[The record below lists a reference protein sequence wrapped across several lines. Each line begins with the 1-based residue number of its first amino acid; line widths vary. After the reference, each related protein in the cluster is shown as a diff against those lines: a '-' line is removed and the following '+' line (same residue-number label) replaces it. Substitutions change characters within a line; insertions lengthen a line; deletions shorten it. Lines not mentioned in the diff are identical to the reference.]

1 MSELESTRERSATS
15 WTGLLA
21 GAVAHDINNF
31 VHGLYTASAA
41 AERSLESLRQTL
53 RAAADDPLFL
63 DEHLGHLRKL
73 GARLRVLAAAEES
86 GGTVRIDHTCSD
98 ALAEA
103 VPLSQQVL
111 ESEPIPADLRAFG
124 TPAGVTA
131 ALGSLL
137 DHALCASP
145 QAAKVRLS
153 IARPSSPGTVAVRI
167 AADDAWTVGPSGE
180 WSLDSWLATSRRDLR
195 GDFSLVLA
203 GAMATALG
211 GAVRVATRPAAG
223 LVLTLE
229 LVAVATRV
237 GSAV

>member
-1 MSELESTRERSATS
+1 VSDLESTADRHAAS

-31 VHGLYTASAA
+31 VHGLSTARAA
-41 AERSLESLRQTL
+41 AEQSLESLRQTL
-53 RAAADDPLFL
+53 RATADDPLLL

-86 GGTVRIDHTCSD
+86 GGTVRIDQTCAD

-111 ESEPIPADLRAFG
+111 ESEPIPPDLRAFG

-153 IARPSSPGTVAVRI
+153 IAMPSSPGTVAVRI
-167 AADDAWTVGPSGE
+167 AADDAWTVGPTGE
-180 WSLDSWLATSRRDLR
+180 WSLDDWLATSRRDLR

-203 GAMATALG
+203 GAMAMALG